1 MREKYNLTW
10 HKYSDH
16 LRDIMKAMMT
26 SNAFTDVTLVCEDKL
41 QIKAHKNIL
50 SACSPVFDNMLQN
63 DRNTHSIIYLRGIA
77 CSDMES
83 LLQFMYYGEATCYEE
98 RMSEFLNVAKSLEI
112 KELSNA
118 GTGEEEDIY
127 GEEDKSQPGNKTEDK
142 AGLDHIK
149 YSQPEQKVSNI
160 IYSEEKFKCE
170 DCDKVF
176 ANKKGATQHYQ
187 SVHILVKFPCN
198 QCNYQASQKVHLKS
212 HIQAKHENLV
222 YVCDLCEYK
231 GKSEHSVYRH
241 KLYNHKH

>member
-118 GTGEEEDIY
+118 GKGEEEDT
-127 GEEDKSQPGNKTEDK
+127 GEAQQHTRFELPVPTPFQPFKPILNAGSWLESTLVQNNKIKITVWFFLLLLHWNIRLK
-142 AGLDHIK
+142 GLI
-149 YSQPEQKVSNI
+149 
-160 IYSEEKFKCE
+160 
-170 DCDKVF
+170 
-176 ANKKGATQHYQ
+176 
-187 SVHILVKFPCN
+187 
-198 QCNYQASQKVHLKS
+198 
-212 HIQAKHENLV
+212 
-222 YVCDLCEYK
+222 
-231 GKSEHSVYRH
+231 
-241 KLYNHKH
+241 

>member
-16 LRDIMKAMMT
+16 LRDMMKAMMT

-63 DRNTHSIIYLRGIA
+63 DSNTHSTIYLRGIA

-83 LLQFMYYGEATCYEE
+83 LLQFMYYGETTFYEE
-98 RMSEFLNVAKSLEI
+98 RMSEFLNVARSLEI

-118 GTGEEEDIY
+118 GTGEEEEY
-127 GEEDKSQPGNKTEDK
+127 GEDIGQPGNTTEDK
-142 AGLDHIK
+142 ASLDHHIN

-160 IYSEEKFKCE
+160 THIGEKFKCQ
-170 DCDKVF
+170 DCDKEF
-176 ANKKGATQHYQ
+176 ANKKSASQHFQ

-241 KLYNHKH
+241 KLYNHNQ